1 MKRLLLFIFLFSSFI
16 VFSQQ
21 DNSAKSEFDFV
32 MYLIGN
38 SMKEEAVVLMQN
50 NSEDNDSIN
59 FLRGFTY
66 YSSKMLDLA
75 ADNFSKVSQSSEL
88 FTESRFFSSL
98 SNAHLFHLDKAE
110 SDLNMIS
117 SQDGEINNLKN
128 FSLAGINLLK
138 RNYNLFDTYINSVD
152 SNNYPLNVETARLL
166 QLKTEL
172 LSYKKKS
179 LFVAGALSTLVPGL
193 GKVYAGNIG
202 EGISSFLICGSL
214 MGVTAENWY
223 KKGLTNWKTILFGT
237 ISAVFYIGNIYGSVV
252 TVKVN
257 CENFNSRTDV
267 QILYN
272 IHIPLRSSFRR

>member
-1 MKRLLLFIFLFSSFI
+1 MKRILVFIFLLAPLICFP
-16 VFSQQ
+16 QQ
-21 DNSAKSEFDFV
+21 NNSAKDEFDFV

-50 NSEDNDSIN
+50 NTEDNDSIN
-59 FLRGFTY
+59 FLKGFTF
-66 YSSKMLDLA
+66 YSSKMLNLA
-75 ADNFSKVSQSSEL
+75 ADNFSKVSRSSEL
-88 FTESRFFSSL
+88 FNESKFFSSL
-98 SNAHLFHLDKAE
+98 SNAHLLELDKAE
-110 SDLNMIS
+110 SDLLAVG
-117 SQDGEINNLKN
+117 SQDEEIMNLKN

-138 RNYNLFDTYINSVD
+138 RNYNLFDNYIHQVD
-152 SNNYPLNVETARLL
+152 TNNYPLNIETERLL

-179 LFVAGALSTLVPGL
+179 PLIAGALSSLIPGL

-202 EGISSFLICGSL
+202 EGISSFLICGSF

-223 KKGLTNWKTILFGT
+223 KKGLANWKTILFGT
-237 ISAVFYIGNIYGSVV
+237 ISTVFYIGNIYGSAV

-257 CENFNSRTDV
+257 YENFNSKTDV

-272 IHIPLRSSFRR
+272 IHIPVRNSFRR